1 MCLLR
6 QLELEAGEVNVIF
19 TSVPVR
25 QRHMHVHLVFA
36 RAACLC
42 AAPIDMHP
50 SSIASVVPFNSY
62 KLYLF
67 LNGPLTEAKHAQHAQ
82 HSSTNIG
89 TDSF

>member
-1 MCLLR
+1 MYLLR

-25 QRHMHVHLVFA
+25 QRHMHFHLVFA
-36 RAACLC
+36 RAVCLC

-50 SSIASVVPFNSY
+50 SSSVVPFNSY
-62 KLYLF
+62 KLYLLIF
-67 LNGPLTEAKHAQHAQ
+67 VNGPLTEAKHAQHAQ